1 MGGLPELGQSQLGS
15 PDLLLA
21 SKTVGSDE
29 SQSKRNAHKLAS
41 DKNNAP
47 TSGVSER
54 GSSTYSL
61 ISFSFSKGLL
71 GVSKVLESRDVSG
84 VTLTTGVLLW
94 HFEGLIYGVSIS
106 I

>member
-1 MGGLPELGQSQLGS
+1 MGDLPELGQSQLGS

-29 SQSKRNAHKLAS
+29 SQSKRNAHKLA
-41 DKNNAP
+41 
-47 TSGVSER
+47 GVKVTNKDQQV
-54 GSSTYSL
+54 SSTYSL

>member
-1 MGGLPELGQSQLGS
+1 MWDLPELGQSQLGS

-71 GVSKVLESRDVSG
+71 GVSKVLESIRVRG
-84 VTLTTGVLLW
+84 R
-94 HFEGLIYGVSIS
+94 
-106 I
+106 

>member
-1 MGGLPELGQSQLGS
+1 VGDLPELGQSQLGS

-94 HFEGLIYGVSIS
+94 HLEGLIYGVSIS

>member
-1 MGGLPELGQSQLGS
+1 MGA
-15 PDLLLA
+15 PDFLLA
-21 SKTVGSDE
+21 PKSIGTNE
-29 SQSKRNAHKLAS
+29 SQSKQKKVKTRPNVVG
-41 DKNNAP
+41 DF
-47 TSGVSER
+47 